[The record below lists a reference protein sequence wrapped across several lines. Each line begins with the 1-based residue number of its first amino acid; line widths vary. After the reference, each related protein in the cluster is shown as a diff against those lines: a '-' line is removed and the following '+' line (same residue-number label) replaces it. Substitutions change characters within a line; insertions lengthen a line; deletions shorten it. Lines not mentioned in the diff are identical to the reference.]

1 MSIHNQFED
10 RFDRYVRQPNHVV
23 KIDNIYNIKLSKQ
36 KFESLNQESTKCSED
51 QLYGPLRNKSFEVGL
66 KFIEKYNCT
75 LPWMSL
81 DDYPGIPTCEVSI
94 VPNTDNDSEYEFVP
108 ISTMIYDWNSLNQD
122 VPDYEDL
129 LPCNRTIYEDL
140 IEEKSNSQADYEEA
154 TGINGSKVIIQ
165 YSNPYIQVI
174 KDSRSYDMQSLIGEV
189 GGTLGL
195 LLGFS
200 FVSIF
205 DLLEQIIEGFFS

>member
-51 QLYGPLRNKSFEVGL
+51 QLYGPFRNKSFEVGL

-75 LPWMSL
+75 LPWMSH
-81 DDYPGIPTCEVSI
+81 DDYPGIPICEVDK
-94 VPNTDNDSEYEFVP
+94 VPNTDNNSNYEFVP
-108 ISTMIYDWNSLNQD
+108 NSTMINDYWG

-140 IEEKSNSQADYEEA
+140 LEEKSNSQADYGEA
-154 TGINGSKVIIQ
+154 AGVNGSKVIIQ

-174 KDSRSYDMQSLIGEV
+174 KDFRSYDMQSLIGEV

-205 DLLEQIIEGFFS
+205 DLFEQIIEGFF

>member
-1 MSIHNQFED
+1 MKKGDFWYKNGIVQDVGQFTRPLEFMLKD
-10 RFDRYVRQPNHVV
+10 WQQEWQSTHDETENVR
-23 KIDNIYNIKLSKQ
+23 
-36 KFESLNQESTKCSED
+36 
-51 QLYGPLRNKSFEVGL
+51 EVGL

-75 LPWMSL
+75 LPWLPWMSH
-81 DDYPGIPTCEVSI
+81 DDYPGIPTCEVNI
-94 VPNTDNDSEYEFVP
+94 VPNTDNDSDYEFVP
-108 ISTMIYDWNSLNQD
+108 ISSMIYDWNSLNQD

>member
-1 MSIHNQFED
+1 MRRSLCVAGLIRISQLITMTMFTGIILFAD
-10 RFDRYVRQPNHVV
+10 ALKRVIPN
-23 KIDNIYNIKLSKQ
+23 
-36 KFESLNQESTKCSED
+36 
-51 QLYGPLRNKSFEVGL
+51 P
-66 KFIEKYNCT
+66 
-75 LPWMSL
+75 
-81 DDYPGIPTCEVSI
+81 
-94 VPNTDNDSEYEFVP
+94 SEYEFVP

-205 DLLEQIIEGFFS
+205 DLLEQIIEGFF